1 MRPFGCHVTILN
13 TLDHLGKFDGKS
25 DEGFFVGYSTNSN
38 AFRVYNTRTRKVEK
52 NLHINFLEDKPII
65 TSNGPKW
72 LFDIDALTESMNYVP
87 VITGT
92 NTNDCAG
99 KGASFD
105 ACQSSIKTR
114 PSQDYILIPL
124 WNDDLLFDSSSK
136 DSDGD
141 NKDNDGPCKD
151 SKVDNQERPNAEN
164 STKDANTCGPSINTA
179 SSNINTA
186 SPTVNTDR
194 QSDDFFGTDNDM
206 RSLDGVEVD
215 ISNISTTY
223 PVPTTPN
230 TKIHKDHSFDNVIG
244 DIQSG
249 VWTLVD
255 LPQGKRAIGTTW
267 VFRNKKDK
275 RGIVIRDKARLVAHG
290 FTQEEGIDYDEFFA
304 HVARI
309 EAIRLFLAYASFTGF
324 LVYQMDVKSAFLYER
339 IEEEVYV
346 CQPLGFKDPNYPD
359 KVYKVEKALYGLH
372 QAPRAWYETLAK
384 YLLDNGFHRGKIDQT
399 LFIKRQKEDIML
411 VQVYIDDIIFGS
423 TKKELCT
430 EFEKLI
436 HDKFQM
442 SSMGELTFFLGL
454 QVKQKSDEIFI
465 SQDKYIDEN
474 LRKFKYTDVKPT
486 STLMDR
492 EKALLKDSDG
502 DDVDVHLYRRSTKN
516 MVKFDIGQEDDK
528 LVISKPL
535 SVIFIISIDH
545 VNLSHYPTRP
555 KPRTLIKLYTSHQ
568 SLMANL
574 EFCDKHNM
582 VAFLKKPQ
590 GSEEFHQTVDFLN
603 SSHIM
608 YALTKN
614 PTIYVSLINQF
625 WCTASAKTLDN
636 GEIELN
642 AIVDGQDKTITEA
655 SVRRHLKL
663 ADADGIS
670 TLPTTK
676 IFEKLA
682 LMGKTRTK
690 TRRIGHRIPQSNVPL
705 SVIDE
710 AITKEMHD
718 GFGRATTTAS
728 RLESKQGGA
737 LYSSVSKSDETEP
750 FEEGETAATPPPFGY
765 RIAARISVQPHILM
779 TFHSESE
786 VERLLAIPTP
796 PLSPVSLTSYTLPPL
811 LMPLPIY
818 TPLPTS
824 SFPLPSSIP
833 STSGESSIAA
843 TTARQIRPTLT
854 IADKLRADDKLIG
867 RLRIER
873 RYFYTLATTYAKE
886 DAHSRDYY
894 TQIIDYCQSR
904 EVHTRTLVT
913 QIEALQ
919 RDVNTL
925 QRQHI
930 EHAQRD
936 VAPKDGDKFP
946 HEDSSSRGFLCHVL
960 EDSEVDDDCEES
972 DEIERY
978 VSGLPKMIRG
988 NVMSYKSKSMQK
1000 AIESANEQMDQK
1012 LIGIA
1017 DRQADNKRKFDNNS
1031 RNQQNQ
1037 QPFRRNNNVSLAYAA
1052 GSVLSVFGAN
1062 SGMSSEQ
1069 YPFEFEEDKIKPLRL
1084 YTVIASAVPGPYNYC
1099 NVAVMAPVFDL

>member
-65 TSNGPKW
+65 TSNGQKW
-72 LFDIDALTESMNYVP
+72 LFDINALTELMNYVP
-87 VITGT
+87 VIAGT
-92 NTNDCAG
+92 NIDDCAG

-105 ACQSSIKTR
+105 ACQSSMETR

-151 SKVDNQERPNAEN
+151 SKIDNQERPNAEN
-164 STKDANTCGPSINTA
+164 STKDANTCGPSINIA

-186 SPTVNTDR
+186 SPIVNTDR

-249 VWTLVD
+249 
-255 LPQGKRAIGTTW
+255 
-267 VFRNKKDK
+267 
-275 RGIVIRDKARLVAHG
+275 G
-290 FTQEEGIDYDEFFA
+290 FTQEEGIDYDEVFA
-304 HVARI
+304 HVAKI
-309 EAIRLFLAYASFTGF
+309 EPIRLFLAYASFMGF
-324 LVYQMDVKSAFLYER
+324 LVYQMDVKSAFLYGR
-339 IEEEVYV
+339 IKEEVYV

-372 QAPRAWYETLAK
+372 QAPKAWYETMAK

-399 LFIKRQKEDIML
+399 IFIKRQKEDIML

-423 TKKELCT
+423 TKKVLYT

-474 LRKFKYTDVKPT
+474 LRKFKYTDVKPA

-502 DDVDVHLYRRSTKN
+502 DDVDVNLYRRSTTN

-625 WCTASAKTLDN
+625 WCTASSRTLDN

-642 AIVDGQDKTITEA
+642 ATVDGQDKTITEA

-663 ADADGIS
+663 ADVDGIS
-670 TLPTTK
+670 TLPPTK

-682 LMGKTRTK
+682 LMGKTRTR
-690 TRRIGHRIPQSNVPL
+690 TRRIGHRIPQSNVLL
-705 SVIDE
+705 SVTDE

-728 RLESKQGGA
+728 RLESKQGGGNI
-737 LYSSVSKSDETEP
+737 SKTQ
-750 FEEGETAATPPPFGY
+750 TNATPSRLSSLRTSSEGGLGCHVTTGASPVQ
-765 RIAARISVQPHILM
+765 ARP
-779 TFHSESE
+779 
-786 VERLLAIPTP
+786 ERLSNLPNEP
-796 PLSPVSLTSYTLPPL
+796 PLGEALENELK
-811 LMPLPIY
+811 
-818 TPLPTS
+818 
-824 SFPLPSSIP
+824 
-833 STSGESSIAA
+833 STKVVYNKALI
-843 TTARQIRPTLT
+843 TLT
-854 IADKLRADDKLIG
+854 KRVKKLEKNLKHKKRRAVVDSSKDEEASLDKEDSPKQGRMIEEIDADENTNLVKSSKKGEAHETDGRRKESDDTEVLDFSTASPQKDDD
-867 RLRIER
+867 EE
-873 RYFYTLATTYAKE
+873 TLAK
-886 DAHSRDYY
+886 
-894 TQIIDYCQSR
+894 
-904 EVHTRTLVT
+904 TLVS
-913 QIEALQ
+913 IKKSA
-919 RDVNTL
+919 V
-925 QRQHI
+925 
-930 EHAQRD
+930 
-936 VAPKDGDKFP
+936 KDKG
-946 HEDSSSRGFLCHVL
+946 
-960 EDSEVDDDCEES
+960 
-972 DEIERY
+972 
-978 VSGLPKMIRG
+978 
-988 NVMSYKSKSMQK
+988 K
-1000 AIESANEQMDQK
+1000 AIME
-1012 LIGIA
+1012 
-1017 DRQADNKRKFDNNS
+1017 
-1031 RNQQNQ
+1031 
-1037 QPFRRNNNVSLAYAA
+1037 
-1052 GSVLSVFGAN
+1052 
-1062 SGMSSEQ
+1062 
-1069 YPFEFEEDKIKPLRL
+1069 EFEPSKKIKKKELIQISL
-1084 YTVIASAVPGPYNYC
+1084 DEEIC
-1099 NVAVMAPVFDL
+1099 